1 MNNKI
6 KIIIGILAFIDIVAI
21 VLTFL
26 LPNDKSYTISFNTN
40 GGSIVST
47 QKVKKGEKVIQPV
60 NPIKEGYTF
69 KEWQLNGLTYSFN
82 DVVKD
87 NMTLDAIWV
96 KNKDSYTVSF
106 NANGGSSN
114 LESRE
119 VKVGASYG
127 DLPVISRDGY
137 KFAGWFKSSD
147 SNFDYKYYADTYD
160 DLKNAFGYDEELLLN
175 HWIYTGII
183 EGRKCA
189 SDNITKS
196 DIVNGDITIYAGW
209 IEIIDIALFWGQS
222 NMVGAME
229 GNQTNNTN
237 NLKGIDSDIIN
248 HNVSYS
254 RVTVD
259 IPKNV
264 AFDYLALSNTL
275 VDISTNPATIGENL
289 QYVNGKIVQT
299 NFGMQ
304 SQGTNMVPYFAKE
317 YYEKTHHKLVA
328 VHVAKGGCFLSEFM
342 PNTSL
347 YNLMVTKFRMAEDY
361 LKSKNDKYI
370 IGNRFYVVYQGESDI
385 NDYTNYEYKYLKVHS
400 SLMKDLKLSFG
411 AMIYVVLGNISN
423 PTTDPNTLNF
433 RNVQAKIVSN
443 NSSIIKGS
451 DFPFTQLSVN
461 NKSILCPANNRIH
474 LNSAALSQVG
484 REVARSIYNSGK
496 IK

>member
-69 KEWQLNGLTYSFN
+69 KEWQLKGLTYSFN

-299 NFGMQ
+299 GSHEMLVNEIGKYQ
-304 SQGTNMVPYFAKE
+304 KLWTAQAG
-317 YYEKTHHKLVA
+317 YYA
-328 VHVAKGGCFLSEFM
+328 
-342 PNTSL
+342 
-347 YNLMVTKFRMAEDY
+347 
-361 LKSKNDKYI
+361 
-370 IGNRFYVVYQGESDI
+370 
-385 NDYTNYEYKYLKVHS
+385 
-400 SLMKDLKLSFG
+400 
-411 AMIYVVLGNISN
+411 
-423 PTTDPNTLNF
+423 
-433 RNVQAKIVSN
+433 
-443 NSSIIKGS
+443 
-451 DFPFTQLSVN
+451 
-461 NKSILCPANNRIH
+461 
-474 LNSAALSQVG
+474 
-484 REVARSIYNSGK
+484 
-496 IK
+496 